1 MSTHKADHGHDHR
14 TGDNLL
20 NLIAEKE
27 RELEGRVS
35 AARQEAASI
44 AAQARAEAER
54 ILSETSQQMVVLTR
68 EHEQRLEAETARIQ
82 RELMSQGSTDV
93 ETLRRQAAS
102 RRAAAVQLV
111 VDHVI
116 KGV

>member
-14 TGDNLL
+14 TDDNLL

-27 RELEGRVS
+27 RELETRIG

-44 AAQARAEAER
+44 TAQARAEAER
-54 ILSETSQQMVVLTR
+54 MLSEARQQAAALTR
-68 EHEQRLEAETARIQ
+68 EHEQRLEAETAQIQ
-82 RELMSQGSTDV
+82 RELMSQGSADV
-93 ETLRRQAAS
+93 ETLRRQAVS

>member
-1 MSTHKADHGHDHR
+1 MSTHKADHGHDQR
-14 TGDNLL
+14 ADDNLL

-27 RELEGRVS
+27 RELEARVG

-54 ILSETSQQMVVLTR
+54 ILSDARQQAMVLSR
-68 EHEQRLEAETARIQ
+68 EHEQRLQAEIAQIQ
-82 RELMSQGSTDV
+82 RDLINRGTAEV
-93 ETLRRQAAS
+93 ETLRRQAAA

-111 VDHVI
+111 VERVI
-116 KGV
+116 KGH